1 MPILLND
8 LRPRYPR
15 PRPLTLREEWAALR
29 ARLDTVAECLERPA
43 SLRRRYAICQARYEA
58 LLAGEEPPP
67 PPPLDPAVCALCGAP
82 AAAGAPRRIAPGL
95 PPGPGNA
102 LPLCDL
108 CRLAASPSADPL
120 SHLAA
125 TGRAPSLALARS
137 YLALVRDYDR
147 AQGFGDRFYLLDLL
161 RWPHPIDL
169 AGLDRNFAF
178 LAQFIRSAGRRP
190 ELAEGRAKDGR
201 ERE

>member
-1 MPILLND
+1 MPLLLND

-29 ARLDTVAECLERPA
+29 ARLDTVAECLANPA

-58 LLAGEEPPP
+58 LLAGGDPPP
-67 PPPLDPAVCALCGAP
+67 EPPLDPAVCALCGAP
-82 AAAGAPRRIAPGL
+82 AAAGAPPRRIAPGL
-95 PPGPGNA
+95 PSGPGNA

-108 CRLAASPSADPL
+108 CRLAVSPSADPL

-125 TGRAPSLALARS
+125 TDRAPSLALARA

-161 RWPHPIDL
+161 RRPHPLDL

-190 ELAEGRAKDGR
+190 EIAEEARG
-201 ERE
+201 